1 MRKSLKTIEILLVE
15 DNPGDARL
23 IAEIRKESDLN
34 HHLTVVSDGMSAI
47 ALVRKLETN
56 ADALDP
62 DLILLDL
69 DLPRKNGLEVL
80 EEIKADA
87 HLREIPI
94 LVLTGMLGTAA
105 GGPIRLANGLV
116 SKPTDTSEFAQVTDA
131 IHQLGF

>member
-23 IAEIRKESDLN
+23 IAEILKESDLN
-34 HHLTVVSDGMSAI
+34 HHLTVVSDGMSAS
-47 ALVRKLETN
+47 AFVRKLETD

-80 EEIKADA
+80 EA
-87 HLREIPI
+87 
-94 LVLTGMLGTAA
+94 V
-105 GGPIRLANGLV
+105 
-116 SKPTDTSEFAQVTDA
+116 
-131 IHQLGF
+131 